1 MTFLSD
7 LQFWH
12 WWILAAVLAGVEA
25 IMPGMFFIWF
35 GLAAALVGLLALV
48 VPGIGWQWEA
58 VLFVVLAVASV
69 AFAKAYLHRNPT
81 ETEDPALNRR
91 GERLLGRRFN
101 LETAIVNGRGS
112 VKVDDGVWR
121 ASGCWAGAS
130 ISRPPSSTAGAASRW
145 TTASGGPA
153 APICLPAGRSR

>member
-1 MTFLSD
+1 MTAILAD

-12 WWILAAVLAGVEA
+12 WWILAALLAGIEA
-25 IMPGMFFIWF
+25 VLPGMFFIWF
-35 GLAAALVGLLALV
+35 GLAAALVGLLALL
-48 VPGIGWQWEA
+48 VPGINWEWEA
-58 VLFVVLAVASV
+58 VLFVGLAVASV

-81 ETEDPALNRR
+81 VTDDPALNRR

-121 ASGCWAGAS
+121 ASG
-130 ISRPPSSTAGAASRW
+130 PD
-145 TTASGGPA
+145 
-153 APICLPAGRSR
+153 LPAGRAVKVVGVEGAILRVEPAE